1 MQVMVYYWDDFD
13 TGDDGQSHKHDHDQG
28 DHDIDQTVDD
38 HNHDDCDADQTDDD
52 DDVVGRGQGQLQVL
66 VSRRDNKQEV
76 KTRNLFAI
84 ISGVYMHLLM
94 LCTRCLCFL
103 SCVQASPI
111 ML

>member
-1 MQVMVYYWDDFD
+1 MSYWDSID

-28 DHDIDQTVDD
+28 DHDV
-38 HNHDDCDADQTDDD
+38 DQTDDD
-52 DDVVGRGQGQLQVL
+52 DVGGRGQRQLQVL

-103 SCVQASPI
+103 SCIDVHVQSCYKGEKC
-111 ML
+111 

>member
-1 MQVMVYYWDDFD
+1 MILLLD
-13 TGDDGQSHKHDHDQG
+13 TSDDGQSRKHDHVEG
-28 DHDIDQTVDD
+28 DHGV
-38 HNHDDCDADQTDDD
+38 DQTDDD

-103 SCVQASPI
+103 SCVQACPI

>member
-1 MQVMVYYWDDFD
+1 MDSID
-13 TGDDGQSHKHDHDQG
+13 TGDHSQSHKHDHDQG
-28 DHDIDQTVDD
+28 DHDV
-38 HNHDDCDADQTDDD
+38 DQTDDD
-52 DDVVGRGQGQLQVL
+52 DVGGRGQGQLQVL

-103 SCVQASPI
+103 SCIEACPI
-111 ML
+111 MLRTEILGNIRI